1 MGTGKLQAGLAGIAV
16 AKWSWGMTGAVL
28 TYAHSVAGND
38 SLPTVQAVGVQPLIL
53 FNLNQGF

>member
-1 MGTGKLQAGLAGIAV
+1 
-16 AKWSWGMTGAVL
+16 MTGAVL
-28 TYAHSVAGND
+28 TYAHSIAGND